1 MNSGVYNEL
10 LKLRNNCRCKSKDLN
25 THLSEEDVKMA
36 NKQMKNV
43 QHHIVN
49 EIQNKTV
56 MKLPSIITNTL
67 KILQNRLA
75 RMRNILTY
83 TTSYMCNML

>member
-10 LKLRNNCRCKSKDLN
+10 LKLRNNCKCKSKDLS

-36 NKQMKNV
+36 NNQMKNA

-56 MKLPSIITNTL
+56 MKLTSIITNSLKTL
-67 KILQNRLA
+67 
-75 RMRNILTY
+75 
-83 TTSYMCNML
+83 